1 MTILAL
7 SIGVAFLAFA
17 VSRLGPPAS
26 TRKTENVIDESLYE
40 GVNGTFLRK

>member
-17 VSRLGPPAS
+17 VSRLKS
-26 TRKTENVIDESLYE
+26 QTRKTNAIDESLYE

>member
-7 SIGVAFLAFA
+7 SIGIAFLAFA
-17 VSRLGPPAS
+17 VSRLKTPAS
-26 TRKTENVIDESLYE
+26 TRKTNAIDESLYE